1 MSVYALGSPSKE
13 PMNFN
18 RILLKTSALVASVLI
33 FATTS
38 ARLGAQVDN
47 SHSDTHLQ
55 DLKLIR
61 NLLMNDA
68 NEFDYL
74 RKSLHGAEANA
85 ALQIA
90 NEAEKAYIGLDAIFY
105 FLAIRGRMQ
114 CDQDRTVAKE
124 IIKNSLE
131 ENSQRLENETGKMSG
146 PLRVIT
152 SPEAKRMST
161 QIRDELLAA
170 KQKLDQIAASLD

>member
-90 NEAEKAYIGLDAIFY
+90 NEAKSLH
-105 FLAIRGRMQ
+105 
-114 CDQDRTVAKE
+114 RTRCH
-124 IIKNSLE
+124 I
-131 ENSQRLENETGKMSG
+131 
-146 PLRVIT
+146 
-152 SPEAKRMST
+152 
-161 QIRDELLAA
+161 LLPRYSWSNAVRPRPYRREG
-170 KQKLDQIAASLD
+170 DH